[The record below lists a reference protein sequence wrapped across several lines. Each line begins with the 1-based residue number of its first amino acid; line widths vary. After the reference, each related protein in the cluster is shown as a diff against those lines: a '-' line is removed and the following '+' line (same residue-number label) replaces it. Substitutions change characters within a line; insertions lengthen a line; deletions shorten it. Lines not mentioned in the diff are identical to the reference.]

1 MNNLNLSNKKIL
13 GFGEIM
19 LRLTPPN
26 NQKILQSNSFEAV
39 YSGGEANV
47 IASLAIFGH
56 DTKFVT
62 KIPNNHLG
70 EKVLSKFRGY
80 NVDVSDIVTGE
91 GRLGIYFSEIGHGL
105 RSTEVIYDRKYSA
118 ISMADKSEFDI
129 DKILD
134 GVGFV
139 HMSGITPALSESLR
153 EFTIDFIK
161 TCKERGILVSY
172 DSNFRAKL
180 WSLEE
185 AREVLEEVMPYVDI
199 AFLGHLDIIN
209 ILQFENKGL
218 EYEENLKDLY
228 ARLFEKYPN
237 LKYAACTKRTVNSIN
252 NNSLCGYLFDGE
264 ELIVSNEYTFDILD
278 RVGGGDA
285 FTAGVLHG
293 IFKNMSNQEIIEF
306 AICASSLKHSILG
319 DINIVDE
326 QTILSLMKN
335 GLQHI
340 KR

>member
-1 MNNLNLSNKKIL
+1 MLKLNNKKIL

-47 IASLAIFGH
+47 IASLSMFGH

-62 KIPNNHLG
+62 KLPDNHLG
-70 EKVLSKFRGY
+70 QKVLSKFRGY
-80 NVDVSDIVTGE
+80 NVDISDIVTGE

-118 ISMADKSEFDI
+118 ISMADKSEFNI

-139 HMSGITPALSESLR
+139 HMSGITPALSKSLR

-161 TCKERGILVSY
+161 ACKQRGILVSY

-185 AREVLEEVMPYVDI
+185 AREVLEEVMPLIDI
-199 AFLGHLDIIN
+199 AFLGHLDMIN
-209 ILQFENKGL
+209 ILQFEDKGL
-218 EYEENLKDLY
+218 EFDENLNDLY
-228 ARLFEKYPN
+228 SRLFEKYPN

-252 NNSLCGYLFDGE
+252 NNSLKGYLFDGE
-264 ELIVSNEYTFDILD
+264 RLIVSNEYNFDILD

-285 FTAGVLHG
+285 FTAGVIHG
-293 IFKNMSNQEIIEF
+293 ILKEMSHEEIIEF
-306 AICASSLKHSILG
+306 GICASSLKHSILG

-326 QTILSLMKN
+326 QTVTSLMKN
-335 GLQHI
+335 GLQNI

>member
-1 MNNLNLSNKKIL
+1 
-13 GFGEIM
+13 M

-47 IASLAIFGH
+47 IASLAMFGH
-56 DTKFVT
+56 NTKFVT
-62 KIPNNHLG
+62 KIPDNHLG

-80 NVDVSDIVTGE
+80 NVDISDVVTGE

-105 RSTEVIYDRKYSA
+105 RSTEVIYDRQYSA

-139 HMSGITPALSESLR
+139 HMSGITPALSKNLR

-185 AREVLEEVMPYVDI
+185 AREVLEEVLPYIDI

-218 EYEENLKDLY
+218 EHEENLKDLY
-228 ARLFEKYPN
+228 TRLFKKYPN

-264 ELIVSNEYTFDILD
+264 ELIISNEYTFDILD

-293 IFKNMSNQEIIEF
+293 IFRNMSHEEIIEF

-326 QTILSLMKN
+326 QTIISLMKN
-335 GLQHI
+335 GLQNI

>member
-1 MNNLNLSNKKIL
+1 MLKLNNKKIL

-47 IASLAIFGH
+47 IASLSMFGH

-62 KIPNNHLG
+62 KLPDNHLG
-70 EKVLSKFRGY
+70 QKVLSKFRGY
-80 NVDVSDIVTGE
+80 NVDISDIVTGE

-139 HMSGITPALSESLR
+139 HMSGITPALSKSLR

-161 TCKERGILVSY
+161 ACKQRGILVSY

-185 AREVLEEVMPYVDI
+185 AREVLEEVMPLIDI
-199 AFLGHLDIIN
+199 AFLGHLDMIN
-209 ILQFENKGL
+209 ILQFEDKGL
-218 EYEENLKDLY
+218 EFDENLNDLY
-228 ARLFEKYPN
+228 SRLFEKYPN

-252 NNSLCGYLFDGE
+252 NNSLKGYLFDGE
-264 ELIVSNEYTFDILD
+264 RLIVSNEYNFDILD

-285 FTAGVLHG
+285 FTAGVIHG
-293 IFKNMSNQEIIEF
+293 ILKNMNHEEIIEF
-306 AICASSLKHSILG
+306 GICASSLKHSILG

-326 QTILSLMKN
+326 QTVTSLMKN
-335 GLQHI
+335 GLQNI

>member
-1 MNNLNLSNKKIL
+1 
-13 GFGEIM
+13 M

-47 IASLAIFGH
+47 IASLAMFGH

-62 KIPNNHLG
+62 KLPDNHLG
-70 EKVLSKFRGY
+70 QKVLSKFRGY
-80 NVDVSDIVTGE
+80 NVDISDVVTGE

-139 HMSGITPALSESLR
+139 HMSGITPALSKSLR

-161 TCKERGILVSY
+161 ACKERGILVSY

-185 AREVLEEVMPYVDI
+185 AREVLTEVMPLIDI
-199 AFLGHLDIIN
+199 AFLGHLDMIN
-209 ILQFENKGL
+209 ILQFEDKGL
-218 EYEENLKDLY
+218 EFDENLKDLY
-228 ARLFEKYPN
+228 GRLFEKYPN

-252 NNSLCGYLFDGE
+252 NNSLRGYLYDGE
-264 ELIVSNEYTFDILD
+264 ELRVSNEYTFDILD

-293 IFKNMSNQEIIEF
+293 IFKNMKHEEIIEF
-306 AICASSLKHSILG
+306 GICASSLKHSILG

-326 QTILSLMKN
+326 DTVVSLMKN
-335 GLQHI
+335 GLQNI